1 MVDDRLSGL
10 EKRAQAIGNRMELEP
25 WDASSLAIVERDITL
40 TLGQLEEIRTVH
52 ARQRQRL
59 LRLECYTDTE
69 LMQMEARTPR
79 YSPNRFPEREKF
91 QRRLLSIEQ
100 SRVRLELQEAEEL
113 RQLRGRLLYL
123 LNEHARLTRKWTSK
137 NSPGN

>member
-10 EKRAQAIGNRMELEP
+10 EKRAQAIGSRMELEP

-52 ARQRQRL
+52 GRQRLRL

-79 YSPNRFPEREKF
+79 YSPYRFPEREKF

-100 SRVRLELQEAEEL
+100 SRLRLELQEAEEL
-113 RQLRGRLLYL
+113 RQLRGRLLYF